1 MFFSRKPAAS
11 GDVNAIDSEKLG
23 ILNAI
28 ESSQAM
34 AEFSPEGTVLKANSE
49 YHRLFGFPDGHLTDR
64 PHRELCHSRD
74 IESPDYQ
81 EFWRKLGSGELV
93 NGQFRRKNAS
103 GQTLWLDGTYAPVKD
118 ASGRITKIVKIAHD
132 ITELMEANNHF
143 SDAFKAVERSMAV
156 IEFDVNGVIQ
166 RANDNFL
173 GATGYTAAEIIG
185 QHHRI
190 FMPADDASSPEYAQF
205 WENLAQGKFISS
217 RFRRVRK
224 DGQDLWLEASYT
236 PLISSEGDVYGVV
249 KFATDITESVQ
260 KALTEKE
267 RAASAFHITTA
278 TEQSASTGTD
288 IIQQASDEMTKVSTA
303 VSEAAAVISELGAQ
317 SDMITSIV
325 NTIRGIADQTN
336 LLALNAAIEAARAGD
351 QGRGFAVVAD
361 EVRQLAARTS
371 SSTEEISQMI
381 NKMQSGTSKAIE
393 SMESCQTQAG
403 QGVALATRAGEVIL
417 EIREGTREAVN
428 AVSIF
433 SDSLSS

>member
-1 MFFSRKPAAS
+1 MFFSRKPVKPSAEAS
-11 GDVNAIDSEKLG
+11 NIAEKLSV
-23 ILNAI
+23 L
-28 ESSQAM
+28 ESIYTTQAV
-34 AEFSPEGTVLKANSE
+34 AEFSPEGMVLSANTL
-49 YHRLFGFPDGHLTDR
+49 YHDMFGCADGSLINR
-64 PHRELCHSRD
+64 PHKDLCHKKD
-74 IESPDYQ
+74 VNSPEYSS
-81 EFWRKLGSGELV
+81 FWQKLAAGTLV
-93 NGQFRRKNAS
+93 NGQFRRKKAD
-103 GQTLWLDGTYAPVKD
+103 GKTIWLDATYAPIRD
-118 ASGRITKIVKIAHD
+118 AGGQVIKVVKIAHD
-132 ITELMEANNHF
+132 VTSLMEENNRF
-143 SDAFKAVERSMAV
+143 TDAFKAVERSMAV
-156 IEFDVNGVIQ
+156 IEFNCDGIIQ

-173 GATGYTAAEIIG
+173 AATGYSASEIVG
-185 QHHRI
+185 KHHRI
-190 FMPADDASSPEYAQF
+190 FVPEEDASTPEYEQF
-205 WENLAQGKFISS
+205 WKNLAEGKFFSD

-224 DGQDLWLEASYT
+224 DGKDLWLEASYT

-249 KFATDITESVQ
+249 KFATDITSNVQ

-267 RAASAFHITTA
+267 RAASAYHITTA

-288 IIQQASDEMTKVSTA
+288 IIQQASDEMTKVSAA

-381 NKMQSGTSKAIE
+381 NKMQSGTSRAIQ
-393 SMESCQTQAG
+393 SMESCQHQAG
-403 QGVALATRAGEVIL
+403 EGVALATRAGEVIL
-417 EIREGTREAVN
+417 EIRQGTREAVN

-433 SDSLSS
+433 NDGLH